1 MSIYATFEII
11 YTGMY
16 LVEVGKI
23 RIRILT
29 MNIIWAFVLQ
39 DALANPGVLMHV
51 YLMGLLMLV
60 YTYVRTYCIL
70 YVFHPIIT
78 LANSLHEWVF

>member
-1 MSIYATFEII
+1 MVYSTQLLYMSIYATFEII

-51 YLMGLLMLV
+51 YLMRLLMLV
-60 YTYVRTYCIL
+60 YTYILHTVCISS
-70 YVFHPIIT
+70 HHHI
-78 LANSLHEWVF
+78 S